1 MRRNTIF
8 TIACLFVFTA
18 MQAQEAEKKTVS
30 TYFRNSITSMMVYHA
45 EDEFGYDVWEIFSDL
60 PPFEKYDENELDFKV
75 IDNSKITGVKK
86 KEAGFH
92 RQTYGS
98 SIVLT
103 AAEKRENGETM
114 LKLLNDAEIGKRIV
128 ARWFNFTGTTL
139 QDAHFDTKTLMARS
153 SNNANLLDVEKARL
167 TVDGM
172 TNLVNVSDE
181 LISHSFVLVSDMTYI
196 TAEARADAAKKT
208 LNVLGGI
215 WDAATGGNSGRRLAE
230 VSGDIAD
237 QFTGFK
243 VMTHTYLF
251 QLVWNDSLANEFY
264 TKYYTETPDEAKIR
278 AFLTDE
284 NPFKLKYLGTEDSR
298 YEKTETKGK
307 YDRTDLLQLI
317 TVRSIDKNIATLQG
331 RFEDFRIKTP
341 VTSIEYD
348 KKGNVSGVRAMIGEK
363 EDVTE
368 SSKFEVLECKL
379 NKKGRIEY
387 SRVAL
392 LKPVRNHIWDNR
404 FNAILENPDDG
415 EIQGTLF
422 KITELTPGKEVLP
435 GMIVRQTKG

>member
-1 MRRNTIF
+1 MKKTILPL
-8 TIACLFVFTA
+8 IACLFISQATF
-18 MQAQEAEKKTVS
+18 AQEAEKKEVS
-30 TYFRNSITSMMVYHA
+30 TYFRNSVTNMMVYHA
-45 EDEFGYDVWEIFSDL
+45 EDEFGYDVWEIFKDL
-60 PPFEKYDENELDFKV
+60 PPVEKYDENVLDFKV

-86 KEAGFH
+86 NESGFH

-103 AAEKRENGETM
+103 AAEKQANANAM
-114 LKLLNDAEIGKRIV
+114 LKLLNDAEVGKRII
-128 ARWFNFTGTTL
+128 ATWFNFQGETL
-139 QDAHFDTKTLMARS
+139 QDAHFDTKILQERS
-153 SNNANLLDVEKARL
+153 SNNASILDVEKARM

-172 TNLVNVSDE
+172 TNLMNVSEE
-181 LISHSFVLVSDMTYI
+181 LISHSFVLISDMTYI
-196 TAEARADAAKKT
+196 TAEARADAAKTT

-215 WDAATGGNSGRRLAE
+215 WDAATGGNSGRRIAE

-237 QFTGFK
+237 MFTGFK

-251 QLVWNDSLANEFY
+251 QLEWNDSLTNVFY
-264 TKYYTETPDEAKIR
+264 EKYYTEVPDAEKMR

-284 NPFKLKYLGTEDSR
+284 NIFKLKYLGTESSN

-317 TVRSIDKNIATLQG
+317 TRRSIDKNIATLQG

-348 KKGNVSGVRAMIGEK
+348 KKGNISGVRAMIGEK
-363 EDVTE
+363 EDVSE

-387 SRVAL
+387 SRIAL
-392 LKPVRNHIWDNR
+392 LKPVKNHIWDNR
-404 FNAILENPDDG
+404 FNAIMENSDDG
-415 EIQGTLF
+415 EMQGTLF
-422 KITELTPGKEVLP
+422 KVTEITAGKEIYP
-435 GMIVRQTKG
+435 GLIIRQIKG